1 MIAIAIFFVAP
12 VYFSLNPSTPGW
24 VGFDNSKEKSQVAIE
39 EVKGKIKTT
48 ETTKFE
54 QAKTLWDWLSLLGA
68 PATLAVFGF
77 WFQFSQERAKV
88 AREKAERDVAE
99 ATKLRVEEQAKAEK
113 KRAEEQAKAE
123 KERAEEQAKSEKDRA
138 EDRQRDDALEAYIN
152 NVSDLLVG
160 KNLSTLAKQ
169 KIIGTTQYGLPGFL
183 DVSMEVIRARTLLI
197 LRRFMDDKD
206 QNRTNGERKGSIL
219 LFLYDTE
226 LLRNLKKGE
235 RGKGID
241 PIPFQAL
248 LSLKGANLVGAN
260 LVGANLSGA
269 NLSGVVFTEAY
280 LSSANLGGVV
290 FREAKLIG
298 ANLSGANLHMAN
310 FINATLISANL
321 ISALLDEASLVC
333 ADLRDADLA
342 DANLFDADLSSASLF
357 HANLSGAILN
367 KANLMMADLTEAD
380 LSDTDL
386 RDATLSHAHLR
397 DANLSR
403 ADLSGADLS
412 GVDLSG
418 AILLGVDLSSVKLST
433 LTQEQLEGEKQPLL
447 CKVKLPKNIDVDPN
461 RDCKDL
467 PQVLLNRYPTK
478 FKNLAEAQAYVYEQS
493 ML

>member
-1 MIAIAIFFVAP
+1 MAP

-260 LVGANLSGA
+260 LVGANLSG
-269 NLSGVVFTEAY
+269 VVFTEAY